1 MSKMTQ
7 DIFSMTEHCTR
18 DHVRNNSH
26 IGMPIKTSTDGK
38 SLTVPVGNVI
48 KQFSL
53 GSKVLGMN
61 SDGGTNLAR
70 FMAILESNFDNIGVN
85 DLVKPMFVMDFLA
98 HVLFN
103 SLKAVVTYVQSDDGN
118 LYTELTSS
126 NIQR

>member
-1 MSKMTQ
+1 MSETALEF
-7 DIFSMTEHCTR
+7 FSLTAYYTR
-18 DHVRNNSH
+18 EHVRESFR
-26 IGMPIKTSTDGK
+26 IGIPITKSTYSE
-38 SLTVPVGNVI
+38 SLAVPVSNVI

>member
-1 MSKMTQ
+1 MSETALEF
-7 DIFSMTEHCTR
+7 FSLTAYYTR
-18 DHVRNNSH
+18 EHVRESFR
-26 IGMPIKTSTDGK
+26 IGIPITKSTYCE
-38 SLTVPVGNVI
+38 SLAVPVSNVI